1 MKKSKTMEEPK
12 ALKEIHYIRG
22 HLSKL
27 SKDEIDK
34 RLENIRRRYKRFI
47 VQDKYINKGDSLK
60 EIGSITEKLSKEEIL
75 HGTRKARNS

>member
-1 MKKSKTMEEPK
+1 MEEPRS
-12 ALKEIHYIRG
+12 LKEIHYIRG

-47 VQDKYINKGDSLK
+47 VQDKYINKGNSWK
-60 EIGSITEKLSKEEIL
+60 EIESITEKLSNEEIL
-75 HGTRKARNS
+75 EKIRKARHS